1 MEPGSGSTHT
11 GSERNVV
18 VVALLLA
25 VFMTAMEATVV
36 GTVMPTVVA
45 DLGGLLLYGWVSSSY
60 LLAST
65 VSVPLYG
72 KLADLYGRRPML
84 LAGIAIFL
92 LGSIWSGFAT
102 SIEWLIAARTLQ
114 GIGAGAIQPVTFTIL
129 GDLYT
134 LKERG
139 RIQAFFGMVWGLA
152 GAFGPFLGGLIIE
165 SLSWRWVFWI
175 NIPFGLASCAVL
187 VMAFHERHERRQV
200 RLDWLGALLLTLGSV
215 TLLLAAQ
222 RTMLWL
228 FVPLTVVLLGLF
240 VLVEKRA
247 SEPVVPLQMAFERSV
262 LVACLS
268 AIMLGASMTGAV
280 TFLPL
285 LAQGVLGASPTE
297 AGSTIA
303 PMILGWPIAAAF
315 TSRAITRIGFRLPI
329 QLGAV
334 VIAVALGLLALMAE
348 HASVELGL
356 WPLRGCMFLFGS
368 GMGFAS
374 TALLLAVQT
383 SVGAEQRGV
392 ATALNIFSRS
402 IGGAIGVGALGAL
415 FSLIV
420 GAQLPEE
427 VVAGLLDRHR
437 GEVDLETLGALA
449 DGLRPVF
456 RTLAALGVINAVI
469 VVFYPKPT
477 APIADMSTPSPAH

>member
-1 MEPGSGSTHT
+1 MESASGSRR
-11 GSERNVV
+11 SIV

-25 VFMTAMEATVV
+25 VFMSAMEATVV

-84 LAGIAIFL
+84 ALGIIIFL

-152 GAFGPFLGGLIIE
+152 GAFGPFLGGLIVE

-175 NIPFGLASCAVL
+175 NIPFGIASCVVL
-187 VMAFHERHERRQV
+187 FAAFHERHEQRKV

-215 TLLLAAQ
+215 ALLLAAQ
-222 RTMLWL
+222 RTMLVV
-228 FVPLTVVLLGLF
+228 FVPLTAVLLGLF
-240 VLVEKRA
+240 VVVEKRA
-247 SEPVVPLQMAFERSV
+247 SEPVVPLDMAFERSV
-262 LVACLS
+262 FVACLS
-268 AIMLGASMTGAV
+268 AILLGASMTGAV

-285 LAQGVLGASPTE
+285 LAQGVIGASPTE

-303 PMILGWPIAAAF
+303 PMILGWPLAAAF

-329 QLGAV
+329 QLGAG
-334 VIAVALGLLALMAE
+334 VIAIALGLLALMAE
-348 HASVELGL
+348 HASRDLGL
-356 WPLRGCMFLFGS
+356 WPLRGCMFVFGS

-402 IGGAIGVGALGAL
+402 IGGAIGVGALGAI

-437 GEVDLETLGALA
+437 GEVAPETLSALA

-456 RTLAALGVINAVI
+456 RTLAALGVLNAII
-469 VVFYPKPT
+469 VAFYPKPNA
-477 APIADMSTPSPAH
+477 APGASNENLSAPSPAH